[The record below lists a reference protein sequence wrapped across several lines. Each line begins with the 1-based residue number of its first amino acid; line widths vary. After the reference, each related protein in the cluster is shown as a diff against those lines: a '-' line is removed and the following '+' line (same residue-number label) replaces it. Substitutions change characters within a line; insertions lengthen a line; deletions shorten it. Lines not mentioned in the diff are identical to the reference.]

1 MKLFSGSTKGSGLS
15 LPAKL
20 VYASGQ
26 MGASLMNMIT
36 VSWLL
41 YYYTGRSTP
50 TGERTMLVSY
60 SAFALVNIV
69 TRVVDALSAPVIG
82 YASDR
87 FNTPLGR
94 RKPWIIFGAPLL
106 VLSGIFLFF
115 PPTPTGS
122 SLNVVWLLV
131 TLTGLWVFYTAV
143 VAPYISLLP
152 EISSCTRERVEISS
166 YMGVFEVLGT
176 LSATIAVG
184 LFIKLFPDG
193 VDFSFISIE
202 DGYRVAIL
210 VFGSIALILF
220 WLSVSF
226 VKETPRSAA
235 KEVPFTFRESVLYCF
250 RNRPFV
256 IFILTLMMF
265 MISLNVLI
273 IMIPFMVT
281 LVMGFEAH
289 VGGYIQGSLV
299 LASLLMF
306 LPVYRLST
314 KYGKKKVF
322 GTSFLL
328 FAAALPVIAMMDTWP
343 FIGRLADTALQSLG
357 REPLSVG
364 MIRLVH
370 ATVPMVMFVFPLASF
385 FVLIRPIFADLIDL
399 DEKKTGYR
407 REAMYDGLMGLG
419 IKVAAGGAAVLGPLS
434 LKFFGGTVQDPG
446 GIRAVFIFCTFML
459 VGAFFYFRKYPV
471 ET

>member
-1 MKLFSGSTKGSGLS
+1 MKESLQSAESSGLS

-20 VYASGQ
+20 IYASGQ

-50 TGERTMLVSY
+50 GGDRIMLVSY
-60 SAFALVNIV
+60 SAFALVNIA
-69 TRVVDALSAPVIG
+69 TRVIDALSAPMIG

-106 VLSGIFLFF
+106 VISGILLFF
-115 PPTPTGS
+115 PPSPSGS
-122 SLNVVWLLV
+122 SLNVIWLLA

-152 EISSCTRERVEISS
+152 EISSCIRERVEISS

-184 LFIKLFPDG
+184 LFIRFFPHG
-193 VDFSFISIE
+193 IDFPFIPID

-210 VFGSIALILF
+210 VFGCMALLLF
-220 WLSVSF
+220 WLSVTF
-226 VKETPRSAA
+226 VKESPRSAA

-250 RNRPFV
+250 QNRPFV

-265 MISLNVLI
+265 MISLNILI

-281 LVMGFEAH
+281 LIMGFEAH
-289 VGGYIQGSLV
+289 VGGYIQGALVIASLV
-299 LASLLMF
+299 MF

-314 KYGKKKVF
+314 RYGKKKVF

-328 FAAALPVIAMMDTWP
+328 FAVALPVISIMDTWP
-343 FIGRLADTALQSLG
+343 FIGWLADALIQSLG
-357 REPLSVG
+357 KEPLNVG
-364 MIRLVH
+364 MIRMIH
-370 ATVPMVMFVFPLASF
+370 ATVPMVMFIFPLASF

-399 DEKKTGYR
+399 DEKRTGYR

-434 LKFFGGTVQDPG
+434 LKFFGGTVEDPG

-459 VGAFFYFRKYPV
+459 VGAFFYFKRYPV